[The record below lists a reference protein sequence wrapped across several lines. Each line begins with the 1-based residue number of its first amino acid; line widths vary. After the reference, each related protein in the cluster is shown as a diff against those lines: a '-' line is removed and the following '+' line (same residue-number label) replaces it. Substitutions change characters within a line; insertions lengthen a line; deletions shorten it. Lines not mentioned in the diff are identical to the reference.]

1 MSQLGKDWNKY
12 QYTSVFD
19 TKNTNRVLANAV
31 DTQLQGLDPQINAN
45 FNSLVNKFPNQSKDF
60 LLSAAKLGLNA
71 DSKGIEK
78 LASADGLAQLKQDLA
93 NVDKLKSVAKEDKG
107 FLQGVRDAV
116 YSGIKGTTRA
126 LFATL
131 QAPYQYG
138 TTVARELY
146 ATARGENTGTVSE
159 RFQRLNPVTGLTS
172 ETTNLGQLLEA
183 TKRGI
188 TEGKKIDT
196 GAGFFIA
203 HDSKVAKSQA
213 KAMQAYGRINDQS
226 FTIGR
231 MTLNGLGADPNG
243 TPYRVM
249 SGIVDSVL
257 AIGTD
262 PTVWVGPGSVT
273 KIIKGGKELQT
284 AKEAAKRVVAA
295 RDEQIAAKQ
304 IEDIRAETLAEEARI
319 KEFHGQKKDVI
330 REVDNTYL
338 KAERNLKK
346 TRQSTERAKVRIAAQ
361 QLTQN
366 LQRVK
371 IGEAGL
377 GAQLDNN
384 AIGNFALDIVQNG
397 KSRETVEYLAQMSAD
412 LTNTKK
418 AFTGLYFEEVPDA
431 GRLHL
436 GAYGDDEFIVAVS
449 DKAPFDIYDINT
461 TYETATLA
469 ERAVEVERRGA
480 FFDELFRLSNDP
492 DLPLATREG
501 IDEFIGATT
510 PGNTLMKSSY
520 DDVLFGEGSE
530 SVARLI
536 QRAIETQNDDV
547 VQLVVSAVQNAWKA
561 DGFSNIRAIHGGA
574 GGVVLTNY
582 EKFSARFI
590 RISDVLDETAE
601 GRMGPEA
608 FAKLLTSIKSADDQ
622 LADAQKAFDD
632 AQLAYSTVSRDMKE
646 IDILQEFVRRDP
658 ELMAQIIKD
667 PKNSGIAR
675 LMDLEENIKSGEWR
689 KELIRSEVGLTEKF
703 GGTLKA
709 DLKKAAEYVLG
720 KRFAQVAQI
729 VARETDFTRL
739 HRLFGR
745 KLDAAMVKE
754 LVDAQNSDEVISIFL
769 RHLAAPESDPSI
781 YRSLALRGEAALNST
796 NPLYKMVAP
805 VARKALPIVEKTE
818 RNFGRYFSRSVVLPL
833 DDLDRLIN
841 GVEDWMSSAGVPENI
856 IDDVVNRL
864 SKADNTEVRSG
875 IVFQEIERAQVLIA
889 DQIAP
894 GDTALAEAIKETFR
908 ATGRQNAVVKQY
920 VAERLPKNE
929 VPQVAMLNGEM
940 FKFNPDQAIFEYQ
953 FLDDV
958 VRLPDTRDIKK
969 MVTKY
974 TQHKAKYGA
983 TRAIDIFNDSIGDA
997 WRTAQLAF
1005 RAAYILRNVGEMQFR
1020 QYFSGH
1026 DSIFNH
1032 PLSYIAMIAAD
1043 PQGGAFR
1050 KFLARNARY
1059 SKDVLGQSLLSKDV
1073 KAQKEF
1079 SKGIEAVLN
1088 QIGREH
1094 NSNDPRFAFV
1104 GRIYEA
1110 VTPEQPQYHLALAN
1124 TIMRAHSDSLIPLV
1138 AAVRKVEQ
1146 QDDFIFAL
1154 IQGEGKYKGI
1164 LKTLIEGGRNGV
1176 EPQEFAKLFLKDPI
1190 PNATGAYNLTPDN
1203 FIFENVKN
1211 FVFDAKNSTGSVERY
1226 IQNVTGTGEGSVYI
1240 RDLLAYGKAIV
1251 DGEELLVPGYG
1262 KVDNIID
1269 MPDMD
1274 TAFKKAVTKYFP
1286 AEKMTNSTA
1295 IGLRDQAFG
1304 AQDIKYLDAAVNWFF
1319 KGATKVE
1326 NVVNFVP
1333 EAQMAYWDHVG
1344 RYVNMLNDKDLQELL
1359 PIADEALKGFTV
1371 GGKPLRRHPVL
1382 KALKAEVR
1390 KRNKGKTVSD
1400 GISRQ
1405 QLDSMA
1411 GKKAAEYTENL
1422 FYNAAK
1428 QRQYANAWRAIFP
1441 FAQAQFN
1448 TIYKWSQL
1456 LKDNPVQFYKLG
1468 RAYNALTQPGSS
1480 AIYDLTGVEYD
1491 ENQGFF
1497 YEDEFGETR
1506 FRYPL
1511 AGSVIGALAGKNFD
1525 TASALQLTAPV
1536 QALNLAFGAVNPAV
1550 PGIGPAGQIIY
1561 AASGKS
1567 GAFGPEWNFLRQI
1580 IFPFGEPEGV
1590 DDLVLPAWLRKSFFN
1605 LINNDAMVERGVKDW
1620 ASYLASTG
1628 DYGDNPL
1635 ADDTART
1642 ELFNDARS
1650 LSRWA
1655 GFFTALFQ
1663 NIAPATPS
1671 QEVFAKD
1678 KDGMFRTQTAIY
1690 SAWDQIAKKH
1700 PGDYFKAVAEFSDTF
1715 GAKNLLVI
1723 LGGSTRAVR
1732 GTEDAWAFLNNHPDA
1747 ADKYATSEA
1756 DVVPYFFPGGEAATA
1771 YYNWQKSSGRRRVL
1785 KPEELEEQAQNIVY
1799 QMAKSQISE
1808 EQAANGYSD
1817 VWYTEQMIALNKQF
1831 EGVPTVSVRIGQAEA
1846 KAELIGKALQD
1857 PAFKDSPI
1865 YEETKTFYDAYTRAK
1880 EYLQEVRTTA
1890 QPDLSSTFWYTQEI
1904 SKELQGLAMQLM
1916 IQNPAFS
1923 RMYYGV
1929 FSGLIETKE

>member
-1 MSQLGKDWNKY
+1 MAELGKQWSKY
-12 QYTSVFD
+12 QYTSLFD
-19 TKNTNRVLANAV
+19 TNNTNRVLANAV
-31 DTQLQGLDPQINAN
+31 DTQLQGLDPKVTQD
-45 FNSLVNKFPNQSKDF
+45 FNSLVNRFPNQSKDF
-60 LLSAAKLGLNA
+60 LLGAAKLGLNA
-71 DSKGIEK
+71 NSAGIEK

-93 NVDKLKSVAKEDKG
+93 NVDKLKASVNQDKG
-107 FLQGVRDAV
+107 LLQGIKDAV

-131 QAPYQYG
+131 QAPYQYA
-138 TTVARELY
+138 TTVGRELY
-146 ATARGENTGTVSE
+146 AMGRGESTGSVSE
-159 RFQRLNPVTGLTS
+159 RFQRLNPLTGMVAP
-172 ETTNLGQLLEA
+172 TTNLGQLVSSV
-183 TKRGI
+183 KKGI
-188 TEGKKIDT
+188 TEGQKIDT

-203 HDSKVAKSQA
+203 HDSEVAKSQA

-231 MTLNGLGADPNG
+231 LALNSLGADPNG

-249 SGIVDSVL
+249 SGVVDAVL

-262 PTVWVGPGSVT
+262 PSVWVGPGSVT
-273 KIIKGGKELQT
+273 KIIKGGKELAG
-284 AKEAAKRVVAA
+284 AKGAAQRVVAA
-295 RDEQIAAKQ
+295 RDGKVAANQIN
-304 IEDIRAETLAEEARI
+304 DINAETLAEEARI
-319 KEFHGQKKDVI
+319 KEFHGKKQDII
-330 REVDNTYL
+330 REIDNTYMTAEKTL
-338 KAERNLKK
+338 KE
-346 TRQSTERAKVRIAAQ
+346 TRKSSERAKVRIAAQ

-366 LQRVK
+366 VQRVK
-371 IGEAGL
+371 IGEAQVGK
-377 GAQLDNN
+377 QLNNN

-397 KSRETVEYLAQMSAD
+397 KSKETIDYLAQMSAD
-412 LTNTKK
+412 LENTKR
-418 AFTGLYFEEVPDA
+418 AVTGLYFEQVPDA

-449 DKAPFDIYDINT
+449 DQAPLNIYDIST
-461 TYETATLA
+461 TYESASIA
-469 ERAVEVERRGA
+469 EKALEVERRGA
-480 FFDELFRLSNDP
+480 FFDELYRLTNDP

-501 IDEFIGATT
+501 IDDFIGATT
-510 PGNTLMKSSY
+510 PGNTLMKTSY

-536 QRAIETQNDDV
+536 QRAIETQNEDV
-547 VQLVVSAVQNAWKA
+547 VQLVVSAIQNAWKA
-561 DGFSNIRAIHGGA
+561 DGFSNIRAIHGGT
-574 GGVVLTNY
+574 GGVVLTNH

-590 RISDVLDETAE
+590 SISDVLSGSME

-608 FAKLLTSIKSADDQ
+608 FAKLLTSIKSVDQQ
-622 LADAQKAFDD
+622 LADAQKGFDD
-632 AQLAYSTVSRDMKE
+632 AQTAYSVVNRDLKE
-646 IDILQEFVRRDP
+646 IAVLQEFVMKDP
-658 ELMAQIIKD
+658 ELLAQIMKD
-667 PKNSGIAR
+667 PKNAGIAR
-675 LMDLEENIKSGEWR
+675 LMDIERNLKSGEWR
-689 KELIRSEVGLTEKF
+689 KELIRSEVGLVDSF

-709 DLKKAAEYVLG
+709 DLKKAANYVLG
-720 KRFAQVAQI
+720 KRFSQVAQI
-729 VARETDFTRL
+729 VARETDFARL
-739 HRLFGR
+739 DRLFGR
-745 KLDAAMVKE
+745 KLDKAMVKD

-769 RHLAAPESDPSI
+769 RHLAAPESDPSV

-796 NPLYKMVAP
+796 SPLYKMVAP
-805 VARKALPIVEKTE
+805 VARKALPLVERTE

-841 GVEDWMSSAGVPENI
+841 GLEDWMSSAQVPNEI
-856 IDDVVNRL
+856 IDDVINRL
-864 SKADNTEVRSG
+864 SKADSTEIRSG

-889 DQIAP
+889 EKVAP
-894 GDTALAEAIKETFR
+894 GDAAVQEAIKETFR
-908 ATGRQNAVVKQY
+908 ATGRQNAIVKQY

-983 TRAIDIFNDSIGDA
+983 SRALDIFNDSIGDA

-1005 RAAYILRNVGEMQFR
+1005 RGAYILRNIGEMQFR

-1032 PLSYIAMIAAD
+1032 PLSYIAMVAAN
-1043 PQGGAFR
+1043 PQGGAFG

-1059 SKDVLGQSLLSKDV
+1059 SKDVFGQSLLAKDV

-1110 VTPEQPQYHLALAN
+1110 VTPEQPEYHLALAN

-1146 QDDFIFAL
+1146 QDDFINAL

-1190 PNATGAYNLTPDN
+1190 QKEKNVYNLAPDN

-1211 FVFDAKNSTGSVERY
+1211 FIFDAKNSTGSVERY

-1262 KVDNIID
+1262 KVDNVID
-1269 MPDMD
+1269 VADMD
-1274 TAFKKAVTKYFP
+1274 TAFRKAITKYFP
-1286 AEKMTNSTA
+1286 AEKMTNATA
-1295 IGLRDQAFG
+1295 IGARNQAFG

-1326 NVVNFVP
+1326 NIANFVP

-1344 RYVNMLNDKDLQELL
+1344 RYVNMLNDDDLKELL
-1359 PIADEALKGFTV
+1359 PIAQKALSGFTV

-1382 KALKAEVR
+1382 KTLKVEVS
-1390 KRNKGKTVSD
+1390 KRNKGKSVSD

-1428 QRQYANAWRAIFP
+1428 QRQHANAMRAIFP

-1448 TIYKWSQL
+1448 TLYKWTQL
-1456 LKDNPVQFYKLG
+1456 LKDNPIQFYKLG

-1491 ENQGFF
+1491 EGQGFF

-1511 AGSVIGALAGKNFD
+1511 AGSVIGAMAGKNFD
-1525 TASALQLTAPV
+1525 SASALQLTAPV

-1550 PGIGPAGQIIY
+1550 PGIGPAGQILY

-1590 DDLVLPAWLRKSFFN
+1590 DDLVLPAWLRKSFFTF
-1605 LINNDAMVERGVKDW
+1605 INNDAAVERGVKDW

-1628 DYGDNPL
+1628 NYGDNPL
-1635 ADDTART
+1635 ADDAARNQ
-1642 ELFNDARS
+1642 LFNDARG
-1650 LSRWA
+1650 LSRWV
-1655 GFFTALFQ
+1655 GFFTGLFQ

-1700 PGDYFKAVAEFSDTF
+1700 PGDYFKAVGEFADTF

-1732 GTEDAWAFLNNHPDA
+1732 GTDDAWAFLNNHPEA

-1771 YYNWQKSSGRRRVL
+1771 YYNWQKAAGRRRPL
-1785 KPEELEEQAQNIVY
+1785 KPEELAEQAQNIVY

-1808 EQAANGYSD
+1808 EQAQNGYSN
-1817 VWYTEQMIALNKQF
+1817 VWYTEQMIALNKRF
-1831 EGVPTVSVRIGQAEA
+1831 EGIPTVSVRIGQAEA
-1846 KAELIGKALQD
+1846 KAELVGKALQD

-1865 YEETKTFYDAYTRAK
+1865 YQETKTFYEAYTKAK

-1904 SKELQGLAMQLM
+1904 SRELQGLALQLM
-1916 IQNPAFS
+1916 MKNPAFS

>member
-1 MSQLGKDWNKY
+1 MAELGKEWSKY
-12 QYTSVFD
+12 QYTSLFD

-31 DTQLQGLDPQINAN
+31 DTALQGLDPKVTND
-45 FNSLVNKFPNQSKDF
+45 FNSLVNRFPNQSKDF

-71 DSKGIEK
+71 NSQGIEK

-93 NVDKLKSVAKEDKG
+93 NIDNLKSSVNQDKG
-107 FLQGVRDAV
+107 ILQSIKDAV
-116 YSGIKGTTRA
+116 YSGIKGTTRT
-126 LFATL
+126 LFAAM
-131 QAPYQYG
+131 QAPYQYVS
-138 TTVARELY
+138 TVGRDIY
-146 ATARGENTGTVSE
+146 AMKNGEATGSLSD
-159 RFQRLNPVTGLTS
+159 RFLRMNPITGLFS
-172 ETTNLGQLLEA
+172 NTTNLGQLA
-183 TKRGI
+183 RGAEKAI
-188 TEGKKIDT
+188 FEGKKIDT
-196 GAGFFIA
+196 GSGFFIG
-203 HDSKVAKSQA
+203 HDSEIAKSQA

-231 MTLNGLGADPNG
+231 LALNGLGADPNG

-249 SGIVDSVL
+249 SGIVDAVL

-262 PTVWVGPGSVT
+262 PSVWVGPGSVT
-273 KIIKGGKELQT
+273 KIIKGGKELQL
-284 AKEAAKRVVAA
+284 AKGAAQRVVAA
-295 RDEQIAAKQ
+295 KDTKIAAKQ
-304 IEDIRAETLAEEARI
+304 IEDINAETLAEEARI
-319 KEFHGQKKDVI
+319 KEFHGKKKDLI
-330 REVDNTYL
+330 RDVDNTFL
-338 KAERNLKK
+338 SAEKNLKETTK
-346 TRQSTERAKVRIAAQ
+346 STQRAKVRIAAQ

-366 LQRVK
+366 VQKVK
-371 IGEAGL
+371 IGEAEVGR
-377 GAQLDNN
+377 QLDNN

-397 KSRETVEYLAQMSAD
+397 KNKETIDYLSQMSAD
-412 LTNTKK
+412 LENTKR
-418 AFTGLYFEEVPDA
+418 AVTGLYFEQVPEA

-449 DKAPFDIYDINT
+449 DKTPLNIYDINT
-461 TYETATLA
+461 TYQNATLA
-469 ERAVEVERRGA
+469 EKALEVERRGT
-480 FFDELFRLSNDP
+480 FFDELFRLANDP
-492 DLPLATREG
+492 ELPIVTRQG
-501 IDEFIGATT
+501 IDDFIGATT

-530 SVARLI
+530 SVASLI
-536 QRAIETQNDDV
+536 RRATETQNDDV
-547 VQLVVSAVQNAWKA
+547 VQIVVSAIQKAWNA
-561 DGFSNIRAIHGGA
+561 DGFSNIRAIHGGT

-582 EKFSARFI
+582 EKFSARFVSL
-590 RISDVLDETAE
+590 SDVLSGSME

-608 FAKLLTSIKSADDQ
+608 FAKLLNSIKSADQQ
-622 LADAQKAFDD
+622 LADARKAFDD
-632 AQLAYSTVSRDMKE
+632 AQLAYSTIDRDIKE
-646 IDILQEFVRRDP
+646 ISVLRDFVSKDP
-658 ELMAQIIKD
+658 ELMDQIIKD
-667 PKNSGIAR
+667 PKNAGIAK
-675 LMDLEENIKSGEWR
+675 LIDAGAVLKSGEWR
-689 KELIRSEVGLTEKF
+689 KELIRNEVGMTETF
-703 GGTLKA
+703 GGTLNA

-729 VARETDFTRL
+729 VARETDVVRL

-745 KLDAAMVKE
+745 KLDIAMVKE
-754 LVDAQNSDEVISIFL
+754 LADAQNGEQVISVFL

-781 YRSLALRGEAALNST
+781 YRSLALRGEAALNSS

-805 VARKALPIVEKTE
+805 VARKAIPLVERTE

-833 DDLDRLIN
+833 DDLDRLVN
-841 GVEDWMSSAGVPENI
+841 GLEDWMSSAQVPENI
-856 IDDVVNRL
+856 IDDVIRRVTA
-864 SKADNTEVRSG
+864 ADSTEIRSG

-894 GDTALAEAIKETFR
+894 GDANLQTAIKETFR
-908 ATGRQNAVVKQY
+908 ATGRQNAIVKQY

-929 VPQVAMLNGEM
+929 VPQVALLNGQV

-958 VRLPDTRDIKK
+958 VRLPDTRDIKR

-983 TRAIDIFNDSIGDA
+983 SRALDIFNDTIGDA

-1005 RAAYILRNVGEMQFR
+1005 RAAYIVRNVGEMQFR

-1026 DSIFNH
+1026 DSLFNH
-1032 PLSYIAMIAAD
+1032 PFSYIAMIAAD

-1050 KFLARNARY
+1050 KFLASNARY
-1059 SKDVLGQSLLSKDV
+1059 SKDVLGQSLLAKDV
-1073 KAQKEF
+1073 KAQKQF
-1079 SKGIEAVLN
+1079 SKGIETVLN

-1110 VTPEQPQYHLALAN
+1110 ITPEQPKYHLALAN

-1146 QDDFIFAL
+1146 QDDFVYAL
-1154 IQGEGKYKGI
+1154 IKGEGKYKGI
-1164 LKTLIEGGRNGV
+1164 IKTLIDGGRNGV
-1176 EPQEFAKLFLKDPI
+1176 EPQEFARLFLKDPV
-1190 PNATGAYNLTPDN
+1190 PDANGAYNLAADN
-1203 FIFENVKN
+1203 FIFDNVKN
-1211 FVFDAKNSTGSVERY
+1211 FIFDAKNSTGSVERF

-1251 DGEELLVPGYG
+1251 DGEDLLVPGYG
-1262 KVDNIID
+1262 KVDNIVD
-1269 MPDMD
+1269 VADVD
-1274 TAFKKAVTKYFP
+1274 TAFRKAITKHFP
-1286 AEKMTNSTA
+1286 AEKMINATA

-1304 AQDIKYLDAAVNWFF
+1304 AQDIKYLDEAVNWFF
-1319 KGATKVE
+1319 RGATKVE
-1326 NVVNFVP
+1326 NIVNFVP

-1344 RYVNMLNDKDLQELL
+1344 RYVNMLNDDDLRALL
-1359 PIADEALKGFTV
+1359 PIANDALKGFTV

-1382 KALKAEVR
+1382 KTLKAEVR
-1390 KRNKGKTVSD
+1390 SRNKGKSVTD
-1400 GISRQ
+1400 GITRA

-1428 QRQYANAWRAIFP
+1428 QRQHANAMRAIFP

-1448 TIYKWSQL
+1448 TFYKWTQL

-1468 RAYNALTQPGSS
+1468 RAYNALTKPGSS
-1480 AIYDLTGVEYD
+1480 AIYDLTGVNYD

-1497 YEDEFGETR
+1497 YQDEFGETR

-1511 AGSVIGALAGKNFD
+1511 AGSVIGAMVGKNFD
-1525 TASALQLTAPV
+1525 SAQALQLTAPV
-1536 QALNLAFGAVNPAV
+1536 QSLNLAFGAVNPAI
-1550 PGIGPAGQIIY
+1550 PGIGPAGQILY

-1590 DDLVLPAWLRKSFFN
+1590 DDLVWPAWLKKTFLNF
-1605 LINNDAMVERGVKDW
+1605 INNDAAVERGVKDW

-1628 DYGDNPL
+1628 NYGDNPL
-1635 ADDTART
+1635 ADDAARNQ
-1642 ELFNDARS
+1642 LFNDARG
-1650 LSRWA
+1650 LSRWT
-1655 GFFTALFQ
+1655 GLFTALFQ

-1700 PGDYFKAVAEFSDTF
+1700 PGDYFKAIAEFSDTF

-1732 GTEDAWAFLNNHPDA
+1732 GTQDAWAFLNNHPEA

-1771 YYNWQKSSGRRRVL
+1771 YYNWQKAAGRRQPL
-1785 KPEELEEQAQNIVY
+1785 KPEQLAEQAQNLVY

-1808 EQAANGYSD
+1808 EQASNGYSD
-1817 VWYTEQMIALNKQF
+1817 VWYTEQMIALNKRF

-1846 KAELIGKALQD
+1846 KAALVGKALRD
-1857 PAFKDSPI
+1857 PAFKDSLI

-1904 SKELQGLAMQLM
+1904 SKELQSLAMQLM
-1916 IQNPAFS
+1916 LKNPAFS

>member
-1 MSQLGKDWNKY
+1 MSRLGSDWNKY

-19 TKNTNRVLANAV
+19 TKNTNRLLANAV
-31 DTQLQGLDPQINAN
+31 DTQLQGLDPKINEN

-71 DSKGIEK
+71 NSQGVEK
-78 LASADGLAQLKQDLA
+78 LASVDGLAQLKQDLA
-93 NVDKLKSVAKEDKG
+93 NVDKLKSAAKEDKG
-107 FLQGVRDAV
+107 FLQSVKDAV
-116 YSGIKGTTRA
+116 YAGIKGTTRT

-138 TTVARELY
+138 TTLVRDLY
-146 ATARGENTGTVSE
+146 SLSKGQNIGTTQEVFS
-159 RFQRLNPVTGLTS
+159 RLNPVTGLVS
-172 ETTNLGQLLEA
+172 DTTNLGQLLDA
-183 TKRGI
+183 TTRGI

-231 MTLNGLGADPNG
+231 MTLNTLGANPNG

-249 SGIVDSVL
+249 SGVVDAVL

-262 PTVWVGPGSVT
+262 PSVWVGPGSVT
-273 KIIKGGKELQT
+273 KIIKGGKELQ
-284 AKEAAKRVVAA
+284 AAKGAAQRVVAA
-295 RDEQIAAKQ
+295 RDEKIAAKQ

-319 KEFHGQKKDVI
+319 KEFHGEKKDVI
-330 REVDNTYL
+330 RQVDNTYL

-346 TRQSTERAKVRIAAQ
+346 TKQSSERARVRIAAQ

-366 LQRVK
+366 LARVK

-397 KSRETVEYLAQMSAD
+397 KNRETVESLAQLSAD

-418 AFTGLYFEEVPDA
+418 AFVGLYFEEVPDA

-436 GAYGDDEFIVAVS
+436 GAYGDDEFIAAVS
-449 DKAPFDIYDINT
+449 DKTPLNIYDINT

-469 ERAVEVERRGA
+469 ERAAEVERRSA
-480 FFDELFRLSNDP
+480 FFDELYRIVDEP
-492 DLPLATREG
+492 TVPEATREA
-501 IDEFIGATT
+501 IDQFIGAST
-510 PGNTLMKSSY
+510 PGNTLMKTSY
-520 DDVLFGEGSE
+520 DDILFGEGSE
-530 SVARLI
+530 SVANLI
-536 QRAIETQNDDV
+536 KRAISTGNDDV
-547 VQLVVSAVQNAWKA
+547 VQIVGSAIQNAWKV
-561 DGFSNIRAIHGGA
+561 DGFSNVRSIHGGV

-582 EKFSARFI
+582 EKFSARYI
-590 RISDVLDETAE
+590 RISDVLDETME
-601 GRMGPEA
+601 GRIGPEA
-608 FAKLLTSIKSADDQ
+608 FASLLNSIKGVDDQ
-622 LADAQKAFDD
+622 LADAQKAYDD
-632 AQLAYSTVSRDMKE
+632 AQLAYSTINRDLKE
-646 IDILQEFVRRDP
+646 IDILQEFVKKDP
-658 ELMAQIIKD
+658 ELYAQVIKD
-667 PKNSGIAR
+667 PKNAGIAR
-675 LMDLEENIKSGEWR
+675 LMDVSDNIKSGEWR
-689 KELIRSEVGLTEKF
+689 KELIRSEVGLLDSF
-703 GGTLKA
+703 GGSLKA
-709 DLKKAAEYVLG
+709 DLKKSAEYILG

-729 VARETDFTRL
+729 VARETDFSRL

-745 KLDAAMVKE
+745 KLDVAMVKE
-754 LVDAQNSDEVISIFL
+754 LVDAKNSDEVVSIFL

-805 VARKALPIVEKTE
+805 VARKALSIVEKTE
-818 RNFGRYFSRSVVLPL
+818 RDFGRYFQRSVVLPL
-833 DDLDRLIN
+833 DDLDKLVN
-841 GVEDWMSSAGVPENI
+841 GLEDWMSSAQIPNEI
-856 IDDVVNRL
+856 IDDVITRV
-864 SKADNTEVRSG
+864 SKADSTEIRSG
-875 IVFQEIERAQVLIA
+875 IVFQEIERAQVAIA
-889 DQIAP
+889 NRIAP
-894 GDTALAEAIKETFR
+894 GDAQLAEAIKETFR
-908 ATGRQNAVVKQY
+908 ATGRQNAVVRQY
-920 VAERLPKNE
+920 VAERLPRNE
-929 VPQVAMLNGEM
+929 VPQVALLNGEV

-983 TRAIDIFNDSIGDA
+983 TRALEVFNETIGDT

-1026 DSIFNH
+1026 DSLFNH
-1032 PLSYIAMIAAD
+1032 PFSYIAMIAAD
-1043 PQGGAFR
+1043 PEGGAFR
-1050 KFLARNARY
+1050 KFLAQNARY
-1059 SKDVLGQSLLSKDV
+1059 KKDVLGQSLLSKDV

-1104 GRIYEA
+1104 GRVYE
-1110 VTPEQPQYHLALAN
+1110 VLTSEQPGYHLALAN
-1124 TIMRAHSDSLIPLV
+1124 TIMRAHSDSLIPMV

-1146 QDDFIFAL
+1146 QDDFVLAL
-1154 IQGEGKYKGI
+1154 IRGEGKYKGI
-1164 LKTLIEGGRNGV
+1164 LKTLIEGGRNGI
-1176 EPQEFAKLFLKDPI
+1176 EPQDFAKLFLKDPV
-1190 PNATGAYNLTPDN
+1190 PVNKKYNLSPDN
-1203 FIFENVKN
+1203 FIPENIKN
-1211 FVFDAKNSTGSVERY
+1211 FLFDAKNSTGSVERY
-1226 IQNVTGTGEGSVYI
+1226 IQNLTGTGEGSVYI

-1269 MPDMD
+1269 VADVD
-1274 TAFKKAVTKYFP
+1274 TAFRKAIAKHFP
-1286 AEKMTNSTA
+1286 SEKMPNGNA
-1295 IGLRDQAFG
+1295 IAAREQSFG
-1304 AQDIKYLDAAVNWFF
+1304 AQQVKYLDAAVNWFF
-1319 KGATKVE
+1319 SGATKIE

-1344 RYVNMLNDKDLQELL
+1344 RYVNMLNDDDLKALL

-1382 KALKAEVR
+1382 KTLKAEVR
-1390 KRNKGKTVSD
+1390 ARNKGKSVTD

-1411 GKKAAEYTENL
+1411 GRKAAEYTKNL
-1422 FYNAAK
+1422 FYDAAR
-1428 QRQYANAWRAIFP
+1428 QRQHANAMRAIFP

-1448 TIYKWSQL
+1448 TFYKWGQL
-1456 LKDNPVQFYKLG
+1456 LKDNPIQFYKLG

-1491 ENQGFF
+1491 EGQGFF

-1506 FRYPL
+1506 FRYPF
-1511 AGSVIGALAGKNFD
+1511 AGSVIGAMVGKNVD
-1525 TASALQLTAPV
+1525 SAQALQLTAPV
-1536 QALNLAFGAVNPAV
+1536 QALNLAFGAVNPAI
-1550 PGIGPAGQIIY
+1550 PGIGPGGQILY

-1590 DDLVLPAWLRKSFFN
+1590 DDLVLPAWLRKSFFA
-1605 LINNDAMVERGVKDW
+1605 LMNNDAIVERGVKDW

-1635 ADDTART
+1635 ASDDART
-1642 ELFNDARS
+1642 ELFNDARG

-1655 GFFTALFQ
+1655 AFFTALFQ

-1715 GAKNLLVI
+1715 GVKNLLVI

-1732 GTEDAWAFLNNHPDA
+1732 GTDDAWAFLNNNPEA

-1756 DVVPYFFPGGEAATA
+1756 DIVPYFFPGGEAATA
-1771 YYNWQKSSGRRRVL
+1771 YYNWQRSSGRRRPL
-1785 KPEELEEQAQNIVY
+1785 SPEEIEEQAQNIVY

-1808 EQAANGYSD
+1808 EQAENGYSD
-1817 VWYTEQMIALNKQF
+1817 VWYSEQMIALNERF
-1831 EGVPTVSVRIGQAEA
+1831 EGVPTVNVRIGQAEA
-1846 KAELIGKALQD
+1846 KAEMVGKALKD
-1857 PAFKDSPI
+1857 KAFQQSPI
-1865 YEETKTFYDAYTRAK
+1865 YQETKTFYDAYERTK
-1880 EYLQEVRTTA
+1880 KYLQEVRTTA
-1890 QPDLSSTFWYTQEI
+1890 QPDLSSTFWYTQEM
-1904 SKELQGLAMQLM
+1904 SRELESLAMQLM
-1916 IQNPAFS
+1916 VKNPAFS

-1929 FSGLIETKE
+1929 FAGLIETKE